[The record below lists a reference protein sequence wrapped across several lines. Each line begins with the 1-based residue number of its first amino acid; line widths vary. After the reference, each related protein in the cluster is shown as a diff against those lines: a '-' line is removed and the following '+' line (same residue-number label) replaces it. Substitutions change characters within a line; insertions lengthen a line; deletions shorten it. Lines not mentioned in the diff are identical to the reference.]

1 MRPVAIRRVVM
12 VSILIL
18 FSSPIWID
26 QMAGQVS
33 PSRPALDA
41 LEALRAAEA
50 AGANVVSMVS
60 KYNSLLQ
67 QTGSDASFNSLQ
79 NDALTAQQNAV
90 ATQANDKITTA
101 ISVPIIALLLAL
113 VTASFLQLRRRLERE
128 RLMDMEIQKP

>member
-1 MRPVAIRRVVM
+1 
-12 VSILIL
+12 
-18 FSSPIWID
+18 
-26 QMAGQVS
+26 MAGQVS